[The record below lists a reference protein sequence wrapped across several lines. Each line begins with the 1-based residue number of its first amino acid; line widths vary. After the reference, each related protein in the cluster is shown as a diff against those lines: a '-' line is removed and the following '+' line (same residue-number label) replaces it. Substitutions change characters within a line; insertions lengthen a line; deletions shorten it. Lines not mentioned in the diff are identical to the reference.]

1 MLLVTER
8 SAAARNIGFAPKIHF
23 VQLRPSRPTRAL
35 LLALVLVLPL
45 GAGCSTGRDPQ
56 DTGAATPRAVRPPAA
71 DAEFDYQLGGP
82 YPPPRGVRAV
92 SRDRTAKPVP
102 GRYNVCY
109 VNAFQAQPDET
120 RTWQR
125 RHPDLL
131 LRDGDGRPVV
141 DEDWDEP
148 LFDISTAAKRTALMD
163 IVGPWIDGCAEAG
176 YDAVEP
182 DNLDS
187 YERAD
192 GRLTAGDAA
201 AFARLLARRAH
212 QRRLAVAQKNTA
224 DLLPRRRSIGFD
236 FAVVEECARY
246 EECGDFADAY
256 DDRIFVIEYRAQDFA
271 AACRTWG
278 PRLSVTLRDRDL
290 RPSGT
295 KGYVD
300 RHC

>member
-1 MLLVTER
+1 MHLR
-8 SAAARNIGFAPKIHF
+8 S
-23 VQLRPSRPTRAL
+23 SRTTRAL
-35 LLALVLVLPL
+35 LLTLALVLPF
-45 GAGCSTGRDPQ
+45 GTACSAGRGPQ
-56 DTGAATPRAVRPPAA
+56 DTGAATPRAVRPPTAG
-71 DAEFDYQLGGP
+71 AEFDYQLGGP

-92 SRDRTAKPVP
+92 SRDRTAKPAS

-109 VNAFQAQPDET
+109 VNAFQAQSDET
-120 RTWQR
+120 RTWQQH
-125 RHPDLL
+125 HPDLL
-131 LRDGDGRPVV
+131 LRDADGGPVI
-141 DEDWDEP
+141 DKDWDEP

-163 IVGPWIDGCAEAG
+163 IVGRWIDGCATAG

-187 YERAD
+187 YERSD

-201 AFARLLARRAH
+201 AFARLLTRRAH
-212 QRRLAVAQKNTA
+212 QRHLAVAQKNTA
-224 DLLPRRRSIGFD
+224 DLLPRRKSLGFD

-246 EECGDFADAY
+246 QECGDFADAY
-256 DDRIFVIEYRAQDFA
+256 EDRIFVIEYREKDFT

-290 RPSGT
+290 RPAGT

>member
-1 MLLVTER
+1 M
-8 SAAARNIGFAPKIHF
+8 
-23 VQLRPSRPTRAL
+23 QLRRPRATRAL
-35 LLALVLVLPL
+35 LLALALALPF
-45 GAGCSTGRDPQ
+45 GTACSAGGGPQ
-56 DTGAATPRAVRPPAA
+56 GTGATTPRGVRPPAA
-71 DAEFDYQLGGP
+71 DAAFDYQLGGP

-92 SRDRTAKPVP
+92 SRDRTAKPAP

-109 VNAFQAQPDET
+109 VNAFQAQPDEI
-120 RTWQR
+120 RSWQR
-125 RHPDLL
+125 HHPDLL
-131 LRDGDGRPVV
+131 LRDADGRPVI
-141 DEDWDEP
+141 DRDWDEP
-148 LFDISTAAKRTALMD
+148 LFDISTAAKRQALMD
-163 IVGPWIDGCAEAG
+163 VVGPWIDGCATAG

-187 YERAD
+187 YERSD

-212 QRRLAVAQKNTA
+212 RRQLAVAQKNTA

-246 EECGDFADAY
+246 KECGDFADAY
-256 DDRIFVIEYRAQDFA
+256 EDRIFVIEYREKDFT

-290 RPSGT
+290 RPAGT